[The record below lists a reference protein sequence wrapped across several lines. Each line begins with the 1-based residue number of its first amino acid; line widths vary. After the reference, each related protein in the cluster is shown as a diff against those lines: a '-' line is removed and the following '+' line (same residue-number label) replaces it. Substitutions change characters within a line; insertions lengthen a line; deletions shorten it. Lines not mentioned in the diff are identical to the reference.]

1 MTLLQVNNDNHYIFL
16 LIIYMTAEDD
26 VDYTLGYSQSFD
38 EKYPDTWGN
47 DVCGQDGQRYG
58 LVTKSSETET

>member
-1 MTLLQVNNDNHYIFL
+1 MTLLQVNNDIHYVVL
-16 LIIYMTAEDD
+16 LITYMFAEDD

-47 DVCGQDGQRYG
+47 DVCGQDGQ
-58 LVTKSSETET
+58 